1 MNTRNLIM
9 AAAAV
14 LLVSAGAD
22 AQSIAGKWSVEYPT
36 RIASK
41 NGESHVEATGTA
53 TLTIERLAGDSIS
66 GNWHSMNVQDSTK
79 KNPPRRIVGT
89 VSANKLVF
97 VGAPVE
103 AKIRRGANGGEAQE
117 FTIVMR
123 SYFEG
128 TINGDTIEGTMYS
141 KSEDETITSSP
152 SKWSAKRI
160 VGS

>member
-1 MNTRNLIM
+1 MTRTLLV

-14 LLVSAGAD
+14 LMAAAGAD
-22 AQSIAGKWSVEYPT
+22 AQTAEGKWSVEYPT

-41 NGESHVEATGTA
+41 NGEAHVEAMGKA
-53 TLTIERLAGDSIS
+53 TLTIERLGADSIAGS
-66 GNWHSMNVQDSTK
+66 WLSVNVQDTTK
-79 KNPPRRIVGT
+79 TVPPRRIVGT
-89 VSANKLVF
+89 VASNKLVF

-103 AKIRRGANGGEAQE
+103 AKIRRGTGGGEPEE

-152 SKWSAKRI
+152 TKWSAKRI
-160 VGS
+160 AGS

>member
-1 MNTRNLIM
+1 M

-14 LLVSAGAD
+14 FVVSAGAD

-36 RIASK
+36 RVASK
-41 NGESHVEATGTA
+41 NGEAHVEAMGTA
-53 TLTIERLAGDSIS
+53 TMTIERLGADSIS
-66 GNWHSMNVQDSTK
+66 GTWLSANVQDTTQ

-89 VSANKLVF
+89 VTANKLVF

-103 AKIRRGANGGEAQE
+103 AKIRRSTGAGEGE
-117 FTIVMR
+117 ESSIMMR
-123 SYFEG
+123 TYFEG

-152 SKWSAKRI
+152 TKWSAKRAAAK
-160 VGS
+160 

>member
-1 MNTRNLIM
+1 M

-22 AQSIAGKWSVEYPT
+22 AQSIEGKWAVEYPT
-36 RIASK
+36 RIAAK
-41 NGESHVEATGTA
+41 NGEQHVEATGKA
-53 TLTIERLAGDSIS
+53 TLTIERLGADSIS
-66 GNWHSMNVQDSTK
+66 GSWHSLNVQDTTK
-79 KNPPRRIVGT
+79 TNPPRRIVGT
-89 VSANKLVF
+89 VAANKLVF

-103 AKIRRGANGGEAQE
+103 AKIRRGTGSGVPEE